1 MKSCPECKSIYHD
14 DSLNYCLSDG
24 QALNHYID
32 KDKTLKSNN
41 LRNYV
46 SEDFSEHDHTLPTIK
61 SKTMSERSK
70 GAVWKYTTFGLFGIL
85 IVVTVSLYMVSPE
98 RFEALGSYIPLPN
111 FFSASGKAENESDV
125 SKKNTSNKN
134 LPKITSKKTNI
145 PKPGNVTKNSDEISE
160 GVAGNWKISLVTPRG
175 NFPLYF
181 DLYFDEEGNV
191 VGESNSPFGKEKIKD
206 GKFENGVLT
215 LKLTRPTTMLF
226 KGNVKG
232 TSISGNVV
240 TEIGTTTFTGNKISS
255 SEYKKVL
262 TKRKMN

>member
-24 QALNHYID
+24 KALDHYID
-32 KDKTLKSNN
+32 SEKTLESNN
-41 LRNYV
+41 FKDYI
-46 SEDFSEHDHTLPTIK
+46 SKDFSEHNFPTIK
-61 SKTMSERSK
+61 NETTDEKSK
-70 GAVWKYTTFGLFGIL
+70 GSVWKYTTFGLFGFLVIS
-85 IVVTVSLYMVSPE
+85 IVSLYIVSPE
-98 RFEALGSYIPLPN
+98 RFEALGSYIPLPK
-111 FFSASGKAENESDV
+111 FGFASGKAENESDV
-125 SKKNTSNKN
+125 SKNDASTKN
-134 LPKITSKKTNI
+134 LPKITSKRTNI

-160 GVAGNWKISLVTPRG
+160 GVAGNWKMSLVTPRG

-191 VGESNSPFGKEKIKD
+191 VGESNSPFGKEKIKV

-240 TEIGTTTFTGNKISS
+240 TEIGTTTFTGDKISS